1 MPLPVWFSVEN
12 SSLLLSAEKPQV
24 PATVRGIKR
33 KSPGTLFISDWQS
46 ANSGGGNATL
56 RQTFLTAI
64 FYAQTIEKFVVAI
77 PDMIE
82 SHRSTKKVSGNQKT
96 SKNNVEDLPCQK
108 FVI

>member
-1 MPLPVWFSVEN
+1 MTAKFS
-12 SSLLLSAEKPQV
+12 LK
-24 PATVRGIKR
+24 
-33 KSPGTLFISDWQS
+33 D
-46 ANSGGGNATL
+46 
-56 RQTFLTAI
+56 

>member
-1 MPLPVWFSVEN
+1 MPLLVWCSVAD

-33 KSPGTLFISDWQS
+33 KLPGTLFVSPWQS
-46 ANSGGGNATL
+46 ISSGGGVDATF
-56 RQTFLTAI
+56 QQPFLSVI

-82 SHRSTKKVSGNQKT
+82 SHRSTKKVTGNQK
-96 SKNNVEDLPCQK
+96 S
-108 FVI
+108 